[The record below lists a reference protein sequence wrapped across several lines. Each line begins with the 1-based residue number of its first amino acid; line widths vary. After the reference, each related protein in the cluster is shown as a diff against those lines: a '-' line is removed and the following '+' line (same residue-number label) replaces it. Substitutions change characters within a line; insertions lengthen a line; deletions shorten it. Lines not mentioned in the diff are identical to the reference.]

1 MIDTG
6 IDCVQNG
13 LLVELNAHN
22 FLDASKAAVLKVSVS
37 GVIRRLLVTDGN
49 IQTPNPY
56 LATND
61 VPPSEP
67 GRRRDDPMDDIARDY
82 RYTLQFFNSPPRK
95 LYPDPNVD
103 ALLPRGVRQKRLP
116 HSIILDYAYGAAA
129 VKRWS
134 VNEKAITTYLT
145 TRKGVYRPPDS
156 TTESEQKLRAQNN
169 RARGLRKDRRQS
181 QPNPDAESKSTELE
195 GGDSVKPQETTGLSA
210 DDAWELMFLLSQQTP
225 HGRQLLAMQQQ
236 AQAEHKARIEHW
248 VTSQAATT

>member
-6 IDCVQNG
+6 INCVQNG

-37 GVIRRLLVTDGN
+37 GVICRLLVTDGN
-49 IQTPNPY
+49 TQTPNPY

-61 VPPSEP
+61 IPPSEP
-67 GRRRDDPMDDIARDY
+67 GRRRDDPLDDIARDY

-103 ALLPRGVRQKRLP
+103 ALFPRGVKRSRLP
-116 HSIILDYAYGAAA
+116 HSIILDYVYGAAD

-145 TRKGVYRPPDS
+145 TRKGVYQPPDS
-156 TTESEQKLRAQNN
+156 TTESEQKL
-169 RARGLRKDRRQS
+169 S
-181 QPNPDAESKSTELE
+181 EESDGSDPVE
-195 GGDSVKPQETTGLSA
+195 PQETTGLST

-248 VTSQAATT
+248 VTSRVATT